1 VDVHPPSEP
10 IHSWR
15 DFFIHLITI
24 TIGLLIAL
32 SLEGVVEWFH
42 HRHLVDQARVDMREE
57 LLGNRQSLAQNLS
70 FVRSNEM
77 TIGSDIKLM
86 LSLRSGKK
94 IGNGHASLEYTMKWS
109 SFSNAAW
116 KTAQS
121 SGALIYLDFE
131 SERNLAGVYGQQDF
145 VTANAER
152 LARDHPLAISPLY
165 ISGNPDQV
173 SVPEA
178 QLILQRSADLL
189 VDLRLLEQLLVQLDK
204 QYAEELSKL

>member
-1 VDVHPPSEP
+1 MDVHPPSEP

-94 IGNGHASLEYTMKWS
+94 IGNGML
-109 SFSNAAW
+109 
-116 KTAQS
+116 
-121 SGALIYLDFE
+121 
-131 SERNLAGVYGQQDF
+131 
-145 VTANAER
+145 
-152 LARDHPLAISPLY
+152 PLST
-165 ISGNPDQV
+165 
-173 SVPEA
+173 
-178 QLILQRSADLL
+178 R
-189 VDLRLLEQLLVQLDK
+189 
-204 QYAEELSKL
+204 